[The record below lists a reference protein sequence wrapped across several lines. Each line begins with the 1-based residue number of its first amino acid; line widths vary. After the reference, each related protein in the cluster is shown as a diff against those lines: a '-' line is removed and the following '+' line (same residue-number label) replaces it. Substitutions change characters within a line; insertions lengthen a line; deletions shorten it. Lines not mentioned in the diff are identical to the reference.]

1 MNINEYIEKYATIKK
16 TGNEIHV
23 TMKVPPRK
31 AANLR
36 SEINEESVKRKV
48 TSDDIGR
55 YLLEKGHKN
64 LICLTRAFTI
74 DNCHDRGLEKTWTFE
89 SSKPA
94 PRKTTKT
101 KTTKEK

>member
-16 TGNEIHV
+16 TGNQILV

-31 AANLR
+31 VANLR
-36 SEINEESVKRKV
+36 SEVTEESIKRKV

-55 YLLEKGHKN
+55 FLLKKGHKN
-64 LICLTRAFTI
+64 LTCLTNAFTI